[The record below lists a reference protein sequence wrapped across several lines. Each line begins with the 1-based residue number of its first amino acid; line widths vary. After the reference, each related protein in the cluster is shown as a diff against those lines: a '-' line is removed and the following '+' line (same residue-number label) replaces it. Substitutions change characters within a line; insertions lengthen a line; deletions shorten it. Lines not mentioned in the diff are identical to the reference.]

1 MIAFWN
7 VTSVKRFRFQGEYG
21 IMPAMGG
28 DSMKRAILLAL
39 CMVLLAAAALA
50 EGFDQAALEQLEG
63 WMVFQDA
70 YGVNTIVRP
79 EGQPYLGSMD
89 MDSATLETYL
99 DYIQIPDEDAT
110 FIRLMVCLTSWEF
123 TGTRQLTITVGEKD
137 YVFRVT
143 PEVWEYDLT
152 YFEDYT
158 LCMTDESLP
167 MIKAMARS
175 KTDTFPIELMG
186 EYGAWT
192 GSITLPQDKVAEIY
206 DTYIN
211 LGGLRQDLSFCRETW
226 PVMIMKH
233 E

>member
-1 MIAFWN
+1 
-7 VTSVKRFRFQGEYG
+7 
-21 IMPAMGG
+21 
-28 DSMKRAILLAL
+28 MKRAILLAL
-39 CMVLLAAAALA
+39 CLMLMCSCALC
-50 EGFDQAALEQLEG
+50 EGFDQAGLEQQEG
-63 WMVFQDA
+63 WMVLQDA

-79 EGQPYLGSMD
+79 EGQPSLGTMD

-99 DYIQIPDEDAT
+99 DFIQIPDEDAT

-143 PEVWEYDLT
+143 PEGWEYDLT

-175 KTDTFPIELMG
+175 KTETFPIEFMG

-192 GSITLPQDKVAEIY
+192 GSITLPQDTVAQIY